1 MKQTIT
7 HPTNDAFEE
16 VDEAVQRLFD
26 LVHRRWHPRNQEQE
40 EVLEATPKDVR
51 DALEDLRELT
61 LELKGLWDYLGATL
75 QRVAA

>member
-1 MKQTIT
+1 MKLPVT
-7 HPTNDAFEE
+7 HPTTDAFEE
-16 VDEAVQRLFD
+16 VDEAVQRLYD
-26 LVHRRWHPRNQEQE
+26 LVHRRWHPRNEEQE
-40 EVLEATPKDVR
+40 EDLEGTPKDVR